1 MGGYSIA
8 TVRLGTSLLAQ
19 LPLESF
25 CAHVDVGKG
34 AQKRILQGQS
44 HDLLMVEK

>member
-1 MGGYSIA
+1 MA
-8 TVRLGTSLLAQ
+8 TVRLGAFLLAQ
-19 LPLESF
+19 LPLEIF

-34 AQKRILQGQS
+34 AQKRILQGRS